1 MNTGYSILK
10 VLVYFDIFDYPLTQ
24 EEIRFYLDKC
34 IKDDELANFL
44 SQLMQENKIR
54 KHGEFFSLQNEKTI
68 AEKRIKGN
76 EKAAMLL
83 ARAEKIARRLYG
95 FPYVRAIGVS
105 GSVSKNFAGEDADI
119 DYFIISKA
127 NRLWIARTLMHLFKK
142 LPFLKNRNRHY
153 CMNYYIDEA
162 GLLIEEKN
170 IYTATELVTL
180 RTMAGNGSMQK
191 FFEANNWA
199 KTFFPNQSFENIGN
213 NDAVKD
219 SWLKKFLEFLLNNRF
234 GDRLDDYFFRLTTR
248 RWKLKE
254 QQQRLNT
261 KGERMGLKTSKHC
274 SKPNPVFF
282 HDWFLE
288 KYETRLSE
296 LRAKWNL
303 QNEEKPV
310 YP

>member
-1 MNTGYSILK
+1 LSPEYSILK
-10 VLVYFDIFDYPLTQ
+10 TLVYFDIFDYPLTRD
-24 EEIRFYLDKC
+24 ETRYFLDKRMEAG
-34 IKDDELANFL
+34 ELDTYL
-44 SQLMQENKIR
+44 LRLVQENKIWQ
-54 KHGEFFSLQNEKTI
+54 HGEFFSLKNEKTI
-68 AEKRIKGN
+68 ADRRLKGN

-83 ARAEKIARRLYG
+83 AKAEKIARRLYR

-142 LPFLKNRNRHY
+142 LPFLKHRNRHY
-153 CMNYYIDEA
+153 CMNYYVDEA
-162 GLLIEEKN
+162 ELLIEERN

-180 RTMAGNGSMQK
+180 RTMAGNGCMQK

-199 KTFFPNQSFENIGN
+199 VTYFPNHRLENSEN
-213 NDAVKD
+213 TPELKD
-219 SWLKKFLEFLLNNRF
+219 GWLKKSAEFLLNNRF
-234 GDRLDDYFFRLTTR
+234 GDWLDDYFYRLTTR

-254 QQQRLNT
+254 EQQRLNT

-274 SKPNPVFF
+274 SKPSPAFF

-288 KYETRLSE
+288 KYERRLGE
-296 LRAKWNL
+296 LCSKWNL
-303 QNEEKPV
+303 QIEEKPV